1 MKFGLYFYTFLDSI
15 SFFNFIPQNLIS
27 FSFYSNFGHHYFQ
40 FYFFGFRSSFVDFF
54 FQFYPHYL
62 VDWESSFIIF
72 LGLTFMVQFDVITHV
87 KGYKDYIGLDS
98 IFYQVFLLII
108 FFSISSFNFILIR
121 DLYWLGI
128 CFFFFTFLFMDLS
141 QSHVP
146 DHGFSGFTRADSSIF
161 YVVSFIS
168 LIVFLVSHL
177 QHLIR
182 LRIKLHDFI
191 RFAFHE
197 VILVS
202 RLNHI
207 FGLLTE
213 IGSNYFLFSLYI

>member
-1 MKFGLYFYTFLDSI
+1 LIFFSSLNPWHLIFVWNLVYIFLVVICFFSYTFLDSI

-40 FYFFGFRSSFVDFF
+40 FYFFGFRSSFVDLF

-128 CFFFFTFLFMDLS
+128 CFFFSLFFLWIYLNLMFQIMDS
-141 QSHVP
+141 V
-146 DHGFSGFTRADSSIF
+146 
-161 YVVSFIS
+161 
-168 LIVFLVSHL
+168 
-177 QHLIR
+177 
-182 LRIKLHDFI
+182 
-191 RFAFHE
+191 
-197 VILVS
+197 
-202 RLNHI
+202 
-207 FGLLTE
+207 GLLGL
-213 IGSNYFLFSLYI
+213 IQVFFMLFLL

>member
-1 MKFGLYFYTFLDSI
+1 LVYIFLVVICFFSYTFLDSI

-40 FYFFGFRSSFVDFF
+40 FYFFGFRSSFVDLF

-108 FFSISSFNFILIR
+108 FFSISYRVRFNLLSSLSFNYFFSISSFNFILIR

-128 CFFFFTFLFMDLS
+128 CFFFSLFFLWIYLNLMFQIMDS
-141 QSHVP
+141 V
-146 DHGFSGFTRADSSIF
+146 
-161 YVVSFIS
+161 
-168 LIVFLVSHL
+168 
-177 QHLIR
+177 
-182 LRIKLHDFI
+182 
-191 RFAFHE
+191 
-197 VILVS
+197 
-202 RLNHI
+202 
-207 FGLLTE
+207 GLLGLIQVFFTL
-213 IGSNYFLFSLYI
+213 FLL